1 MFPECL
7 DASLAEPP
15 HSEPLSVIY
24 DADDDDDLQLAQL
37 SRPYEL
43 QQSAFKLYCPR
54 PIYPIDHYNTPTLTP
69 FRSGYR
75 TPVSAPF
82 LSTDSSPFAPVNKND
97 AYRTPPFSVNEFLG
111 RIALSVIQR
120 KCSEAS
126 LFNRMFN
133 CRSTVKIEVEEE
145 EDTKDVMALRYSWI
159 SHYKSQTDY
168 TTRAHYLEKG
178 VCSICED
185 RASGLHYGITTCEG
199 CKGFF
204 KRTVQN
210 KRIYACVQTDS
221 PGRCSI
227 VRERRNRCQY
237 CRFCRCL
244 AEGMVLEAVRE
255 DRSPGGRNGAAIY
268 NSYHQNR
275 RRKLASRSESSSSPP
290 SSPPSVVVAPC
301 HSSDDLPIPDER
313 RTQHLGTT
321 KNLIEDMIEID
332 CIDRLINLKG
342 LRVITA
348 KESDANGPCHRLSR
362 IGDEIVEQLVEWTK
376 LLPFFTELPIDV
388 HTHLL
393 TQRWAELVLLS
404 ACFYALS
411 HSNPQ
416 PAPPTAEDA
425 VTTTTEDD
433 EISLVDASVNLRIL
447 QRRLSTVMGKEIPLD
462 HVEREAGSLV
472 DKFTA
477 LLYTFSRLNLNID
490 AYVCLKAITLLNF
503 TPPASGVSLMR
514 ESHIRKVRAIQDQFV
529 KALQIQLIGEKD
541 GGARLS
547 DILTWLPLLHSAASV
562 LLHSKMFYVPFLIC
576 KTPQPLPDL

>member
-1 MFPECL
+1 
-7 DASLAEPP
+7 S
-15 HSEPLSVIY
+15 
-24 DADDDDDLQLAQL
+24 
-37 SRPYEL
+37 
-43 QQSAFKLYCPR
+43 SANVLKTEEEGGSGKEGMAVR
-54 PIYPIDHYNTPTLTP
+54 HAWIDHYKH
-69 FRSGYR
+69 R
-75 TPVSAPF
+75 
-82 LSTDSSPFAPVNKND
+82 TDSTLAAPHQKAD
-97 AYRTPPFSVNEFLG
+97 ACT
-111 RIALSVIQR
+111 
-120 KCSEAS
+120 
-126 LFNRMFN
+126 
-133 CRSTVKIEVEEE
+133 
-145 EDTKDVMALRYSWI
+145 
-159 SHYKSQTDY
+159 
-168 TTRAHYLEKG
+168 
-178 VCSICED
+178 ICDD

-210 KRIYACVQTDS
+210 KRIYSCVLAVS
-221 PGRCSI
+221 PGNCSI
-227 VRERRNRCQY
+227 IRERRNRCQY

-244 AEGMVLEAVRE
+244 SQGMVLEAVRE
-255 DRSPGGRNGAAIY
+255 DRTPGGRNGPAIY
-268 NSYHQNR
+268 NSYHHNR
-275 RRKLASRSESSSSPP
+275 RRKLPVSSRSDSASTSPP
-290 SSPPSVVVAPC
+290 SSSPPSVVALPLPC
-301 HSSDDLPIPDER
+301 HSSDETSLPEMVPEER
-313 RTQHLGTT
+313 GVYHGHLGTT

-342 LRVITA
+342 LRVITT

-376 LLPFFTELPIDV
+376 QLPFFTELPIDV

-393 TQRWAELVLLS
+393 TQRWSELVLLS

-411 HSNPQ
+411 HSSPH
-416 PAPPTAEDA
+416 PLPPTAEDTI
-425 VTTTTEDD
+425 TTTTEDD
-433 EISLVDASVNLRIL
+433 EADEISLVDPSVNLRIL
-447 QRRLSTVMGKEIPLD
+447 QRRLSIVMGKEIPLD

-514 ESHIRKVRAIQDQFV
+514 DSHIRKVQAIQDQFV
-529 KALQIQLIGEKD
+529 KALQIQLIQEKD

-576 KTPQPLPDL
+576 KTPQRLPDL